1 MIIKFWGTRGSIPV
15 SGKEFVKYG
24 GDTTCVEIRTE
35 NDEIIIVD
43 AGTGIRKLGKQLLSE
58 ERFSYHMIFTHAHW
72 DHLLGFPFFRPI
84 YRKETDISLYG
95 CPFAQQSVKDMISKT
110 MLPPYFPVYYDSI
123 QAEIKYHGACKCLF
137 HIDTVSITPISLS
150 HPNRANGYKFVEND
164 RSFVFMTDNELSHIH
179 PGGLNFLEYVNFAE
193 QADLLVH
200 DAEFTYEEYALTK
213 TWGHSVYLD
222 ALKLAVEAR
231 VKNFGLFHHNQ
242 DRTDK
247 ALESLEHE
255 CRKIISNE
263 GLNMNCFAV
272 FDGMEYI
279 LR

>member
-24 GDTTCVEIRTE
+24 GDTTCVEIRTK

-43 AGTGIRKLGKQLLSE
+43 AGTGIRKLGKQLISE

-84 YRKETDISLYG
+84 YRRETHISMHG
-95 CPFAQQSVKDMISKT
+95 CPFAQQSVNDMISKT
-110 MLPPYFPVYYDSI
+110 MLPPYFPVYYDNI
-123 QAEIKYHGACKCLF
+123 QADIKYQGACTCHF
-137 HIDTVSITPISLS
+137 RIDTVSVTPISLS
-150 HPNRANGYKFVEND
+150 HPNRANGYKFVEDD
-164 RSFVFMTDNELSHIH
+164 RSFVFMTDNELSYSH
-179 PGGLNFLEYVNFAE
+179 PGGLDFQEYVNFSA

-200 DAEFTYEEYALTK
+200 DAEFTLEEYALTRS
-213 TWGHSVYLD
+213 WGHSVYKD
-222 ALKLAVEAR
+222 ALNLALEAR

-247 ALESLEHE
+247 ELESLEYE
-255 CRKIISNE
+255 CKKIISDNRSE
-263 GLNMNCFAV
+263 MDCFAV

-279 LR
+279 L